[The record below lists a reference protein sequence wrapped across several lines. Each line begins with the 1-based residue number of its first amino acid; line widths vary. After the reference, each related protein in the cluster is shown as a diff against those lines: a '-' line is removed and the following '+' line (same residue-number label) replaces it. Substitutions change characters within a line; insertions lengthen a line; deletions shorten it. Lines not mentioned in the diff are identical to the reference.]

1 VLQKTWLRGRPLKF
15 ANLYHM
21 AKLAVYPGSFDP
33 VTLGH
38 LDIVARAAKL
48 FDELE
53 VLVVHNPEKTSK
65 LSLETRI
72 SLIEDSLEE
81 VDVDTSNIRVSS
93 LTSGLLV
100 EHCRKVSAQVLIKG
114 FRNNVDLDYEL
125 PMAKVNR
132 DLSGIET
139 VFIAADPQFGLVA
152 SSLVRQVAELGGPVE
167 NYVTQAV
174 AKVLRD
180 GK

>member
-1 VLQKTWLRGRPLKF
+1 
-15 ANLYHM
+15 M

-33 VTLGH
+33 ITLGH
-38 LDIVARAAKL
+38 VDIIARAASL

-53 VLVVHNPEKTSK
+53 VLVVHNPDKSPRFTSA
-65 LSLETRI
+65 ERVA
-72 SLIEDSLEE
+72 LIRDSLTEAG
-81 VDVDTSNIRVSS
+81 VKDTNIKVTELS
-93 LTSGLLV
+93 SGLLV
-100 EHCRKVSAQVLIKG
+100 DYLRSVGAKVLLKG

-139 VFIAADPQFGLVA
+139 VFIAADPQYGLVA

-167 NYVTQAV
+167 NYVSKAV
-174 AKVLRD
+174 AKAL
-180 GK
+180 GNSK

>member
-1 VLQKTWLRGRPLKF
+1 
-15 ANLYHM
+15 M

-33 VTLGH
+33 ITLGH
-38 LDIVARAAKL
+38 VDIIARAASL

-53 VLVVHNPEKTSK
+53 VLVVHNPDKAPRFTTAE
-65 LSLETRI
+65 RVQ
-72 SLIEDSLEE
+72 LIKDSLSEAL
-81 VDVDTSNIRVSS
+81 VNASNIKVTELS
-93 LTSGLLV
+93 SGLLV
-100 EHCRKVSAQVLIKG
+100 DHMRLVGAKVLLKG

-139 VFIAADPQFGLVA
+139 VFIAADPQYGLVA

-167 NYVTQAV
+167 NYVSKAV
-174 AKVLRD
+174 AKALWS
-180 GK
+180 KK

>member
-1 VLQKTWLRGRPLKF
+1 
-15 ANLYHM
+15 M

-33 VTLGH
+33 ITLGH
-38 LDIVARAAKL
+38 VDIIARAASL

-53 VLVVHNPEKTSK
+53 VLVVHNPDKAPRFTSAERVK
-65 LSLETRI
+65 LI
-72 SLIEDSLEE
+72 KDSLLEAG
-81 VDVDTSNIRVSS
+81 VQAQNIKVTELS
-93 LTSGLLV
+93 SGLLV
-100 EHCRKVSAQVLIKG
+100 DHLRLVGAKVLLKG

-139 VFIAADPQFGLVA
+139 VFIAADPQYGLVA

-167 NYVTQAV
+167 NYVSKAV
-174 AKVLRD
+174 AKAL
-180 GK
+180 GSKK

>member
-1 VLQKTWLRGRPLKF
+1 MLRKIWPRARAPF
-15 ANLYHM
+15 IANLGVM

-33 VTLGH
+33 ITLGH
-38 LDIVARAAKL
+38 VDIIARAALL

-53 VLVVHNPEKTSK
+53 VLVVHNPDKAPRFS
-65 LSLETRI
+65 SSQRV
-72 SLIEDSLEE
+72 SLIKDSLSEAGI
-81 VDVDTSNIRVSS
+81 TSPNIKVTELS
-93 LTSGLLV
+93 SGLLV
-100 EHCRKVSAQVLIKG
+100 DYLRQVDARVLLKG

-139 VFIAADPQFGLVA
+139 VFIAADPAYGLVA

-167 NYVTQAV
+167 NYVSQAV
-174 AKVLRD
+174 ANALRSS
-180 GK
+180 K